1 MVQTKVHLLRHG
13 EVDNPEGVLY
23 GRLPGF
29 GLTSLGKE
37 MADEVADY
45 LVETGADL
53 THVIAS
59 PLLRAQETALPTARA
74 YDLPIEVN
82 ADLIEAGTNLEGI
95 QIHRKPWQLAHPRN
109 WKYFMNPLKPSWGE
123 PYEHIQGRMLRAV
136 ADALVEAEGHEAL
149 LVSHQLPVVTVQRTL
164 AGNRLAHSPTNRNC
178 SLASITTLVFEDE
191 KLVDWAYVE
200 PAGELLAHAEDVSP
214 GSSAAATKR

>member
-1 MVQTKVHLLRHG
+1 MVETKVHLLRHG
-13 EVDNPEGVLY
+13 EVENPEGVLY

-29 GLTSLGKE
+29 GLTPLGKE
-37 MADEVADY
+37 MAVEVADY
-45 LVETGADL
+45 LVATGADL
-53 THVIAS
+53 THVYAS

-74 YDLPIEVN
+74 FDLPIEAN

-109 WKYFMNPLKPSWGE
+109 WKFFVNPLEPSWGE
-123 PYEHIQGRMLRAV
+123 PYEDIQARMLRAV
-136 ADALVEAEGHEAL
+136 ATALVEAEGHEAL

-164 AGNRLAHSPTNRNC
+164 AGNRLAHSPMNREC
-178 SLASITTLVFEDE
+178 SLASLTTLVFEDDR
-191 KLVDWAYVE
+191 LVDWAYAE
-200 PAGELLAHAEDVSP
+200 PAGELLSQAEDVSP